1 MTFSAVFDFLFFPN
15 NLLSIDIKTINIA
28 DIYIFYLFNDN
39 GLLAND
45 FMFCKSWVIF
55 LNLEF
60 LSYLLQSCSIISS
73 SPFHFC
79 SNSNSREIQL
89 PEKTGKTITIS
100 SILTIWKLGF
110 RTKFKE
116 KRMEQ
121 KTILKVYEPSN
132 YWQSPLCHP

>member
-1 MTFSAVFDFLFFPN
+1 MTISAVFDFLFFPN
-15 NLLSIDIKTINIA
+15 NLLSIDTKTINIA

-73 SPFHFC
+73 SPFQFC
-79 SNSNSREIQL
+79 SNSNSREIHL

>member
-15 NLLSIDIKTINIA
+15 NLLSIDTKTINIA

-60 LSYLLQSCSIISS
+60 LSYLLQSRSIISS

-132 YWQSPLCHP
+132 YWKSSLCHP